1 MLSIRRGPRCRC
13 PVLAPPR
20 AYLGSPAAP
29 CRCRPAPCNPLNT
42 SAGCVPPS
50 TPQTLHVFS
59 HHLPLLTFPSP
70 TRPARLLTA
79 GQTLGPDTG
88 SHHVDRPCRVLQRSI
103 HTTRV
108 NLLLPPS
115 PPRMPRSSPHSRTR
129 RRTPRRC
136 NPRLPLPPLLQPEA
150 AAAQRGAMR
159 SPQCYRV
166 SYRAASLSTGT
177 SWPRTSCLCVPP
189 RLSASSVRGQCSPRS
204 DASGHRTRAWRA
216 RIWGSRAWGS
226 RQTPSR
232 TKVSICPRHHEA
244 HTCNPVHLAY
254 NPMRTTCSPMYP
266 DCNPMYPAC
275 IPTDLRC

>member
-103 HTTRV
+103 HTTRA
-108 NLLLPPS
+108 NLLLPPACPDRLPTRVQDVARRAAATLDS
-115 PPRMPRSSPHSRTR
+115 PCRRCCNR
-129 RRTPRRC
+129 RRRRRGGVRCGHPSATEYLIEQPHPLPRRT
-136 NPRLPLPPLLQPEA
+136 
-150 AAAQRGAMR
+150 GHGT
-159 SPQCYRV
+159 RV
-166 SYRAASLSTGT
+166 SA
-177 SWPRTSCLCVPP
+177 CL
-189 RLSASSVRGQCSPRS
+189 
-204 DASGHRTRAWRA
+204 
-216 RIWGSRAWGS
+216 
-226 RQTPSR
+226 
-232 TKVSICPRHHEA
+232 
-244 HTCNPVHLAY
+244 LA
-254 NPMRTTCSPMYP
+254 
-266 DCNPMYPAC
+266 
-275 IPTDLRC
+275 